1 MAELTDEEIA
11 KTVQLGDAEAFGKLI
26 ERYEAKMTRYARRFL
41 FIGDDSKD
49 VVQDIFIK
57 AYMNM
62 KSFDATRRFS
72 PWLYRIAH
80 NELVNAMKKRTRSPV
95 FSFDFDTL
103 LPHPTAKETADEQT
117 NQNEIRKLLES
128 SLDKLDA
135 KYKDPLVLY
144 YLEELDYKEIAEVLQ
159 IPIATVGVRLKRA
172 GLYISHQACLAKTRA
187 VYEFHFD

>member
-1 MAELTDEEIA
+1 MYYIYMAELTDEQIA
-11 KTVQLGDAEAFGKLI
+11 KTVQQGDADAFGKLI

-49 VVQDIFIK
+49 IVQDIFIK

-62 KSFDATRRFS
+62 KSFDASRRFS

-103 LPHPTAKETADEQT
+103 LPHPAAKETADEQA

-159 IPIATVGVRLKRA
+159 IPIATVGVRLKR
-172 GLYISHQACLAKTRA
+172 GKVLLGSIVQKHGI
-187 VYEFHFD
+187 